1 MQTQTDATLKY
12 SYTQNWESKVERP
25 YKKLHVTI
33 LYTSQNFFTIR
44 YLGIS
49 KSVTW
54 QVDSRSADKE
64 ITDFMETKKFSEKI
78 LYTFLISRTSV
89 FDC

>member
-49 KSVTW
+49 KSVT
-54 QVDSRSADKE
+54 
-64 ITDFMETKKFSEKI
+64 
-78 LYTFLISRTSV
+78 
-89 FDC
+89 